1 MNSLDTSGRSLVDFW
16 DRAVEQGMNE
26 HTARAVKAACSQIL
40 AIEDSWES
48 LDIQKVDVDDLCRR
62 FEIKRNKDFTP
73 RSLDTYKRRFAKA
86 VELFLAHGKDPARW
100 KAASRSAL
108 SERKLTNGTDRNQ
121 QRADESQFA
130 TPLTSGLVDFPFPL
144 RQGVVV
150 HLRLPIDLKRAEV
163 KRINAYLTTLATH
176 TPDE

>member
-1 MNSLDTSGRSLVDFW
+1 
-16 DRAVEQGMNE
+16 MNE
-26 HTARAVKAACSQIL
+26 HTARAIKAACSQIL
-40 AIEDSWES
+40 AIEDNWES

-86 VELFLAHGKDPARW
+86 VEMFLAHAKDPAGW
-100 KAASRSAL
+100 KASRSAHI
-108 SERKLTNGTDRNQ
+108 RKLTSRSDRNQ

>member
-16 DRAVEQGMNE
+16 DWAVQQGMNE

-40 AIEDSWES
+40 AIEDDWES

-86 VELFLAHGKDPARW
+86 VEMFLAHAKDPAGW
-100 KAASRSAL
+100 TASRKAHI
-108 SERKLTNGTDRNQ
+108 RKVSGGTDRNQ
-121 QRADESQFA
+121 QRTDESQFA

-144 RQGVVV
+144 RQGVVI